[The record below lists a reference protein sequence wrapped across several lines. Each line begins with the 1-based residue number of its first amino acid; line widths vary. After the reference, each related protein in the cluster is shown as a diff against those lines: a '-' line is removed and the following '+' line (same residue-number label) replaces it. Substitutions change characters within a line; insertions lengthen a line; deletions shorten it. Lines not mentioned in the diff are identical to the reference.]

1 MDRHYQSRA
10 RAVLLACVLLALIAQ
25 LALLPVRAMA
35 AAPSDDLA
43 LNKTAVA
50 DSQEADSVR
59 ASNATDGDETSRTSR
74 WGSDRDSGGGAHW
87 IYVDL
92 GAEKNVASVKV
103 FWENR
108 KATAYRIQYA
118 TGETAPGV
126 ASDAWKN
133 AHVSSDRP
141 ASTTDVINLTNA
153 VRARYVRLYIDSF
166 TATDPDGGVEWDTVS
181 IYELE
186 VFDHQLAAPQDPSAN
201 VAEGKSAQADSVESG
216 TQFTADKAFDGDTS
230 TKASRWA
237 SANSDDPENT
247 SHWIYVGSGTA
258 SQR

>member
-126 ASDAWKN
+126 IRLT
-133 AHVSSDRP
+133 VSFHNGKLRSISPFTLNCPIAFP
-141 ASTTDVINLTNA
+141 AS
-153 VRARYVRLYIDSF
+153 
-166 TATDPDGGVEWDTVS
+166 P
-181 IYELE
+181 
-186 VFDHQLAAPQDPSAN
+186 
-201 VAEGKSAQADSVESG
+201 
-216 TQFTADKAFDGDTS
+216 TS
-230 TKASRWA
+230 PMAW
-237 SANSDDPENT
+237 
-247 SHWIYVGSGTA
+247 
-258 SQR
+258 